1 MPRPLHKLFR
11 FGRGA
16 PVAVEPPPVPPE
28 PQLAFNCDG
37 REVLIPD
44 LPPGEADLPSSL
56 IFSAHKAGSTL
67 LQQLLTNLAPHA
79 GVTMFRLESVF
90 WDQGVP
96 PGQMPADASSLFH
109 PRGYCYGVFR
119 MFPWRYQIPI
129 LAQAKKILLV
139 RDPRDAIVSHYF
151 SVAKSHPEP
160 KNAPEEVKLQRLA
173 ERERVGAN
181 TIDEHVLEHAEFFF
195 RVHWRYMRDLTKTHT
210 VRVFRYEDVIFE
222 KRAWVDELCAELGWD
237 VPARLRH
244 EVADLYDKRPKEEN
258 AAAHIRRV
266 TPGDH
271 REKLRPE
278 TIEKLNEVFATA
290 LDRYGYER

>member
-1 MPRPLHKLFR
+1 MKAGPLHKLFR
-11 FGRGA
+11 FGRA
-16 PVAVEPPPVPPE
+16 EPVAVEPPLPPQRTLVCE
-28 PQLAFNCDG
+28 G
-37 REVLIPD
+37 RTVSIPD
-44 LPPGEADLPSSL
+44 LPPGAAGLPSSL
-56 IFSAHKAGSTL
+56 VFSMHKAGSTL
-67 LQQLLTNLAPHA
+67 LQQILADLAPHA
-79 GVTMFRLESVF
+79 GVTMFELESLF
-90 WDQGVP
+90 WDRGVA
-96 PGQMPADASSLFH
+96 PGQMPPEASTLFD

-129 LAQAKKILLV
+129 LAEARKILLV

-151 SVAKSHPEP
+151 SVAKSHPAP
-160 KNAPEEVKLQRLA
+160 KAAPEEVHLKRQA
-173 ERERVGAN
+173 ERERVDASD
-181 TIDEHVLEHAEFFF
+181 IDGHVLEHAEFFF

-237 VPARLRH
+237 VPDDLRR
-244 EVADLYDKRPKEEN
+244 EAADRYDKRPAREN

-271 REKLRPE
+271 REKLKPE
-278 TIEKLNEVFATA
+278 TIARLNEVFATA